1 MKDELKIYQIW
12 TLYGVVEFR
21 AERIERQSVND
32 KPTKIVFFVDE
43 EIIAEFFTAKICG
56 WVERKNDG
64 E

>member
-1 MKDELKIYQIW
+1 MKDELKTYQIW
-12 TLYGVVEFR
+12 TACGLVEIR

-32 KPTKIVFFVDE
+32 KPTKILFFVGE
-43 EIIAEFFTAKICG
+43 EIIAEFFTDKIYG